1 MKKLTAFLVFQ
12 TLFLLNLSATTLD
25 LILLRSE
32 ERIESITFSNLKQN
46 VSFENMPYSDSIR
59 IDFPSIGDDIF
70 NIEYK
75 ISDRYFKQQVWLGA
89 NTSKVY
95 VSIQENEL
103 RIDAVKGDEI
113 FNISKQFQRDLL
125 LMNPSNE
132 ASISEFILTKISEN
146 ANSAVSLS
154 FADAFVKKL
163 KNNKEE
169 IKKIKKIL
177 ENMPESV
184 KNHLIHSGIY
194 LRASALL
201 NTESIDFQTLT
212 FMNRQLE
219 QTTIYNQGE
228 SYTILDFW
236 FVACAPC
243 IKQHQQMKKDFEN
256 DIWNGSVRLI
266 GISTDDDLEGWQRYL
281 NSHEIKWDNYVE
293 NFNQD
298 DKLSNQLSVMTYPTY
313 CLLDKNYA
321 VSKLFSSYE
330 ELKKYLRGE

>member
-1 MKKLTAFLVFQ
+1 MNKFAAFLVFQ
-12 TLFLLNLSATTLD
+12 TLFQLNLSATTLD
-25 LILLRSE
+25 LILLRSN
-32 ERIESITFSNLKQN
+32 ERIETISFSNLKQS

-59 IDFPSIGDDIF
+59 IDFPSVGDDIF

-89 NTSKVY
+89 STSKIY

-113 FNISKQFQRDLL
+113 FNISRKFQYDLS
-125 LMNPSNE
+125 LMNSSNE
-132 ASISEFILTKISEN
+132 AAISEFILTKISEN
-146 ANSAVSLS
+146 PNSAVSLS

-194 LRASALL
+194 LRATALL
-201 NTESIDFQTLT
+201 NTGSIDFQSLT

-219 QTTIYNQGE
+219 QTSIYNKGE

-236 FVACAPC
+236 FVACQPC

-313 CLLDKNYA
+313 CLLDKNYG

>member
-1 MKKLTAFLVFQ
+1 MKKLVIFFVFQ

-89 NTSKVY
+89 NTSKIY

-113 FNISKQFQRDLL
+113 FNISRQFQRDLS
-125 LMNPSNE
+125 LMNSANE
-132 ASISEFILTKISEN
+132 AGISEFILTKISEN

-163 KNNKEE
+163 KNNKDE
-169 IKKIKKIL
+169 IKKIKKVL

-243 IKQHQQMKKDFEN
+243 VKQHQQMKKDFEN

-313 CLLDKNYA
+313 CLLDKNYG
-321 VSKLFSSYE
+321 VSKLFTSYE